1 MGQRLGQRAGIFG
14 PAITFAA
21 AIALPV
27 SGLALLGAAE
37 SPAIAGETLTTR
49 ATNPAFAGVADAVR
63 AAPASTDLLGQ
74 AEAEAARQDETATDT
89 AEPIGSGVASYYG
102 RKFAGRRTASGDVFD
117 PTQLTAAHRTLPFGS
132 RVRVTNRRNGKTV
145 IVKINDRGPF
155 HADRVIDL
163 SRAAAGEIGLVG
175 PGSGKVELALLS
187 D

>member
-1 MGQRLGQRAGIFG
+1 M
-14 PAITFAA
+14 
-21 AIALPV
+21 
-27 SGLALLGAAE
+27 
-37 SPAIAGETLTTR
+37 
-49 ATNPAFAGVADAVR
+49 
-63 AAPASTDLLGQ
+63 
-74 AEAEAARQDETATDT
+74 
-89 AEPIGSGVASYYG
+89 GSGVASYYG